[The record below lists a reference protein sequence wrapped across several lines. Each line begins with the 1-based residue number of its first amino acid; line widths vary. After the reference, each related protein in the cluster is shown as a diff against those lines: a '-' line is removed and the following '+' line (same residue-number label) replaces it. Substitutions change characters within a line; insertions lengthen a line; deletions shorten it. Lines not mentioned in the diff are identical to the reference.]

1 MKKPA
6 AILAAAFV
14 FTCTIASTAQAITIT
29 SPLTLDSEGVLGT
42 VRPGVPF
49 GSTVVDDYTNY
60 LLDLNLNTTT
70 TFEGQTYIRDD
81 TVDPGSGTVSSTDYI
96 TGTGTFVESG
106 WEYVAAK
113 YDGPNGGIVVFYVGG
128 ESLTLTQTSYDLWT
142 NKKGQGY
149 ELSGWVAFNT
159 WLPPTTIPDGGS
171 TLTLLGSAVVIF
183 AMLCRRVDKS

>member
-1 MKKPA
+1 
-6 AILAAAFV
+6 
-14 FTCTIASTAQAITIT
+14 
-29 SPLTLDSEGVLGT
+29 LTLDSEGVLGT

-49 GSTVVDDYTNY
+49 GSNVVDDYTNY
-60 LLDLNLNTTT
+60 LLNLNLNTTT

-128 ESLTLTQTSYDLWT
+128 ESLTLTETSYDLWT
-142 NKKGQGY
+142 NKQGQGY
-149 ELSGWVAFNT
+149 GLSGWVAFNT
-159 WLPPTTIPDGGS
+159 WVPPPSPPTTTVPDGGS
-171 TLTLLGSAVVIF
+171 TLTLLGSVLLA
-183 AMLCRRVDKS
+183 LGTLRRKLNKT